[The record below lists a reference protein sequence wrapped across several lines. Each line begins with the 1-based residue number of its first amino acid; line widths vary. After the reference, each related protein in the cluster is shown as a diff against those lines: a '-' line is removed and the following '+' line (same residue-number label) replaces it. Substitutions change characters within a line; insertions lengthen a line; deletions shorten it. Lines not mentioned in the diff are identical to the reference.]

1 MASEF
6 HENLVSMLPQLR
18 AYAMTLTRN
27 RAAAD
32 DLLQETSLKA
42 WRAQAQ
48 FSPGTNFKAW
58 MYCILRNEYISSLR
72 RNKRPTVSVDQVPEE
87 FFSREGDQDSK
98 VMVGEVIKAMD
109 LLNKE
114 QREVL
119 VLTCMNGLSYEEVA
133 QVVGCTIGTVKSRL
147 WRAREHMQKLVM
159 GSEEIDAE
167 AAPLDEVHRTPRK
180 RESAML
186 HA

>member
-48 FSPGTNFKAW
+48 FNPGTNFKAW

-72 RNKRPTVSVDQVPEE
+72 RNKRPHGV
-87 FFSREGDQDSK
+87 
-98 VMVGEVIKAMD
+98 
-109 LLNKE
+109 
-114 QREVL
+114 
-119 VLTCMNGLSYEEVA
+119 C
-133 QVVGCTIGTVKSRL
+133 
-147 WRAREHMQKLVM
+147 
-159 GSEEIDAE
+159 
-167 AAPLDEVHRTPRK
+167 
-180 RESAML
+180 
-186 HA
+186 

>member
-1 MASEF
+1 MSSEF
-6 HENLVSMLPQLR
+6 HDNLISMLPQLR
-18 AYAMTLTRN
+18 AYAMTLTRH

-42 WRAQAQ
+42 WRAQGQ

-72 RNKRPTVSVDQVPEE
+72 RNRRLTISVDQVPEE

-98 VMVGEVIKAMD
+98 VMVNEVVKAMD

-119 VLTCMNGLSYEEVA
+119 VLICMNGLSYEEVA
-133 QVVGCTIGTVKSRL
+133 NVVGCTIGTVKSRL
-147 WRAREHMQKLVM
+147 WRAREHMSKLMM
-159 GSEEIDAE
+159 GEDE
-167 AAPLDEVHRTPRK
+167 AAAKV
-180 RESAML
+180 AML
-186 HA
+186 EDTAPQREREDDATLYV